1 MKKILAL
8 LLAGCMALHC
18 VPAARRQSLPTK
30 PAAAATPMRLPT
42 VIPW

>member
-8 LLAGCMALHC
+8 LLAGYM
-18 VPAARRQSLPTK
+18 ARRQSLPTK